1 MVDHVPTDLSIS
13 CHESEASESLDCMFS
28 ARKKHI
34 QDQKPVPNNK
44 LVEELIKK
52 QRGQKGERGLGR
64 EAMVFCTRFLAT
76 FLKEMYEICRTLR
89 RIARNHE
96 DVKKYLPNKRTCIL
110 HILYCRSFDSKL
122 QIIIRKFE
130 GVLRSLF
137 TWVFTIRKQHNTMF
151 SSPSKGLA

>member
-52 QRGQKGERGLGR
+52 QRGQKGESGLGR
-64 EAMVFCTRFLAT
+64 EAMVFCTRFLAELHEIT
-76 FLKEMYEICRTLR
+76 KMSRNTCWIKEHTSYIFNT
-89 RIARNHE
+89 
-96 DVKKYLPNKRTCIL
+96 VG
-110 HILYCRSFDSKL
+110 RSFDSKY

-130 GVLRSLF
+130 GFLRSLF